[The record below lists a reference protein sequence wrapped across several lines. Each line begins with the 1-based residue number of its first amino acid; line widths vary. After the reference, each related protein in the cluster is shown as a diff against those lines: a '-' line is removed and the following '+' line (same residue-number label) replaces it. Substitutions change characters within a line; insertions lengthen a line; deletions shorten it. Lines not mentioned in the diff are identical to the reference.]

1 MNTGKRTVL
10 KQGRVFRFVEQEIV
24 RPDGR
29 IITIDKV
36 EHPGAVVILP
46 VDHDGRIIILKQF
59 RAALNHTIYELPAG
73 TLEPGEEPELCA
85 RRELAEEIGQAAAR
99 WVSLGRLYP
108 APGFCDEVQHL
119 FLASG
124 LSDARAERDEDEEI
138 EPERMTLAEIEAAV
152 SSGELMDAKSI
163 ALLYRATLAKLI

>member
-1 MNTGKRTVL
+1 MNRGKRTVL

-59 RAALNHTIYELPAG
+59 RAALNRTIYELPAG
-73 TLEPGEEPELCA
+73 TLESGEDPQSCA
-85 RRELAEEIGQAAAR
+85 QRELAEEIRRAAAR
-99 WVSLGRLYP
+99 WESLGQLYP

-119 FLASG
+119 FFATD
-124 LSDARAERDEDEEI
+124 LSDARADMDADEEI
-138 EPERMTLAEIEAAV
+138 EPERMTVAEIEAAV
-152 SSGELMDAKSI
+152 AGGELMDAKSI
-163 ALLYRATLAKLI
+163 ALLYRARLAKLI

>member
-29 IITIDKV
+29 TITIDKV

-46 VDHDGRIIILKQF
+46 VDPDGRIIILKQF
-59 RAALNHTIYELPAG
+59 RAALNRTIYELPAG
-73 TLEPGEEPELCA
+73 TLEPDEDPQFCA
-85 RRELAEEIGQAAAR
+85 ERELAEEISRAAAR
-99 WVSLGRLYP
+99 WESLGQLYP

-119 FLASG
+119 FFATD
-124 LSDARAERDEDEEI
+124 LSDASADMDADEEI
-138 EPERMTLAEIEAAV
+138 EPERMTVAEIEAAV
-152 SSGELMDAKSI
+152 ASGELMDAKSI
-163 ALLYRATLAKLI
+163 ALLYRARLAKLI

>member
-29 IITIDKV
+29 VMTIDKV

-46 VDHDGRIIILKQF
+46 VDQDGRIIILKQF
-59 RAALNHTIYELPAG
+59 RAALMRTIYELPAG
-73 TLEPGEEPELCA
+73 TLEPREDPEFCA

-99 WVSLGRLYP
+99 WESLGRLYP

-119 FLASG
+119 FFASD
-124 LSDARAERDEDEEI
+124 LSEARAEMDADEEI

-152 SSGELMDAKSI
+152 DSGELMDAKSI
-163 ALLYRATLAKLI
+163 ALLYRARLAKLI

>member
-10 KQGRVFRFVEQEIV
+10 KQGRVFRFVEQEII

-29 IITIDKV
+29 TMTIDKV

-59 RAALNHTIYELPAG
+59 RAALNRTIYELPAG
-73 TLEPGEEPELCA
+73 TLEPGEDPEDCA
-85 RRELAEEIGQAAAR
+85 RRELVEEISQSAAH
-99 WVSLGRLYP
+99 WKSLGQLYP

-119 FLASG
+119 YFATD
-124 LSDARAERDEDEEI
+124 LSDARADMDADEEI
-138 EPERMTLAEIEAAV
+138 EPERMTVAEVEAAV
-152 SSGELMDAKSI
+152 ASGELMDAKSI
-163 ALLYRATLAKLI
+163 ALLYRARLAQLI

>member
-1 MNTGKRTVL
+1 MNTGQRTVL

-29 IITIDKV
+29 KITIDKV

-59 RAALNHTIYELPAG
+59 RAALNRTIYELPAG
-73 TLEPGEEPELCA
+73 TLEPGEDPQLCA
-85 RRELAEEIGQAAAR
+85 ERELAEEISRAAAR
-99 WVSLGRLYP
+99 WVSLGQLYP

-119 FLASG
+119 FFATD
-124 LSDARAERDEDEEI
+124 LSDASADMDADEEI
-138 EPERMTLAEIEAAV
+138 EPERMTVAEVEAAV
-152 SSGELMDAKSI
+152 TSGELMDAKSI
-163 ALLYRATLAKLI
+163 ALLYRARLAKLI